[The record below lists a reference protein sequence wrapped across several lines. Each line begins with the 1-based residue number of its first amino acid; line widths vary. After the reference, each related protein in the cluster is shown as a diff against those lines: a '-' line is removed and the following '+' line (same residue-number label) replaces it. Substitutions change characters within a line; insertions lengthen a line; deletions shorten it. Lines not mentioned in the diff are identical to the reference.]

1 MGQPDQW
8 LKAVLADETPTLTG
22 MAATFEAAPEIA
34 TTELR
39 PDGLLRTTTP
49 AALQHL
55 APPWSLLRHEAVF
68 DGKMPGDHV
77 DPEALQRC
85 TFRREARQAQRLARE
100 KGEARVDP
108 DPDDCAAWVLAPH
121 VPTWLRAWER
131 AGRLVLVSAGGGC
144 WRVTPAMFPVLWIA
158 ANELPLR
165 EELIPFLTARTG
177 AKLEEFMAWVR
188 TRRAP
193 EWLLE
198 LMYAR
203 PEVAPIMRIQAIK
216 DHYTPE
222 EEELLLDFFRGTGIV
237 EKVANEGRSEGL
249 RDGRNEGR
257 SEGLGAVEHQFA
269 RRLGRAVTPA
279 EHAELLRRL
288 DTLGAARIGDV
299 VLDMAPDALAAWLAD
314 PDAT

>member
-22 MAATFEAAPEIA
+22 MAAVFEAAPEIA

-55 APPWSLLRHEAVF
+55 ASPWSLLRHEAVF

-77 DPEALQRC
+77 GPAALQRC
-85 TFRREARQAQRLARE
+85 TFRREARQAQRLAHG
-100 KGEARVDP
+100 KGDVDP
-108 DPDDCAAWVLAPH
+108 NPDDCAAWVLAPH
-121 VPTWLRAWER
+121 VAAWLRAWER
-131 AGRLVLVSAGGGC
+131 AGRIALVTAGEGC
-144 WRVTPAMFPVLWIA
+144 WWVRPSMFPVLWIA

-177 AKLEEFMAWVR
+177 TKLAEFVAWVQ

-193 EWLLE
+193 EWLFE

-216 DHYTPE
+216 QHYTPE
-222 EEELLLDFFRGTGIV
+222 EEALLLDFFRGSKIA
-237 EKVANEGRSEGL
+237 EKVANEGRDQGLSEGI
-249 RDGRNEGR
+249 
-257 SEGLGAVEHQFA
+257 GAVEHQFA
-269 RRLGRAVTPA
+269 RRLGRPITPA
-279 EHAELLRRL
+279 EHAELLRRVG
-288 DTLGAARIGDV
+288 TLGAARIGDV
-299 VLDMAPDALAAWLAD
+299 VLDLAPDALAAWLAD